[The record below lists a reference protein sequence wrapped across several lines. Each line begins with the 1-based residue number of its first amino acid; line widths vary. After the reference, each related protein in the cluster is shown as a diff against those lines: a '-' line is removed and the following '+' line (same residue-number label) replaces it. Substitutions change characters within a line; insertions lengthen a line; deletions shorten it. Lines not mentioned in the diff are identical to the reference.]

1 MDSRCCLLTATA
13 ILCRLSINMNVEAGC
28 HCIALGKGDSV
39 ADGVQFIVDLDH
51 DFNVVAQGDLKF
63 LNRLVKHKTRRRGSI
78 IIQNDV
84 WVGTDATIMPG
95 VTLHNECIV
104 AAKAVVT
111 KDVPPYAIVGGNPA
125 RVLRFRFDEKI
136 IDALQK
142 IAWWDWSE
150 EVQRA
155 RKKDFNLPV
164 EAFVEKY
171 LPLTEDRVTPLTKVR
186 MQYHFLPKQKE
197 PKRY

>member
-1 MDSRCCLLTATA
+1 M
-13 ILCRLSINMNVEAGC
+13 
-28 HCIALGKGDSV
+28 
-39 ADGVQFIVDLDH
+39 
-51 DFNVVAQGDLKF
+51 
-63 LNRLVKHKTRRRGSI
+63 
-78 IIQNDV
+78 
-84 WVGTDATIMPG
+84 
-95 VTLHNECIV
+95 

-186 MQYHFLPKQKE
+186 MQYHFLPSRRWGTVSPLSKDIGRIFF
-197 PKRY
+197 KRPT